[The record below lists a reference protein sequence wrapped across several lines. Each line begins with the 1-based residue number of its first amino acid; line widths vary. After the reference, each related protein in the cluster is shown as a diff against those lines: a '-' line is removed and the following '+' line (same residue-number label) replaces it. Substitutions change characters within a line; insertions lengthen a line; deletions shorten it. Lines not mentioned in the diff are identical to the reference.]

1 MAVAHPVRPYDV
13 KRERRD
19 LYTGTVGRF
28 ALVDVPRLQYL
39 QVDGHGDPNTSPDY
53 RDAVSALYA
62 AAYAVRAAARAAL
75 GRVHVVG
82 PLEGLWSA
90 KDLRVFRTR
99 DKAAWEWTL
108 LLVQPDWITGK
119 LVDAALDQVTRRA
132 PGVHRVRFAPYEEGR
147 CVQVLHVGAYDDEG
161 PLLEQ
166 LHDSWLPAHGLVPT
180 GRHHEV
186 YLLDPRRTAPARL
199 RTLLRQPVGLG

>member
-1 MAVAHPVRPYDV
+1 MIAHDPVRPYDV

-19 LYTGTVGRF
+19 LYTGRAGRF
-28 ALVDVPRLQYL
+28 TLVDVPRLQYL

-90 KDLRVFRTR
+90 DDLQVFRTR
-99 DKAAWEWTL
+99 DKAAWDWTL
-108 LLVQPDWITGK
+108 MVVQPDWITAE
-119 LVDAALDQVTRRA
+119 LVQAALAAGHSR
-132 PGVHRVRFAPYEEGR
+132 PGVQRVRFAPVEEGR

-166 LHDSWLPAHGLVPT
+166 LHASWLPAHGLVPT

-186 YLLDPRRTAPARL
+186 YLSDPRRTAPDRL
-199 RTLLRQPVGLG
+199 RTLLRQPVGPG